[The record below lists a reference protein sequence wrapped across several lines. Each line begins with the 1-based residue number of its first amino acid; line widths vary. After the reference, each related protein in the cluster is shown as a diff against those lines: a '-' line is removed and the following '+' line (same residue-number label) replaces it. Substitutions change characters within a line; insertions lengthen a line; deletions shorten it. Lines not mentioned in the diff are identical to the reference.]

1 MCTVCVQVGDGWF
14 FLGVQSGTVVSCIF
28 VHCPVSGVGRLNGS
42 LLGCLRKDVALCE
55 TASWAW
61 GRGTVRLSG
70 WDGTFHVH
78 RLRAS
83 GGRLVLPELSC
94 EGT

>member
-1 MCTVCVQVGDGWF
+1 M
-14 FLGVQSGTVVSCIF
+14 
-28 VHCPVSGVGRLNGS
+28 NGS